1 MNGVSREALL
11 GGGAYYYFSKID
23 IRIYAFSCYLEGT
36 WIENITV
43 KVGFLPF

>member
-1 MNGVSREALL
+1 MPPGKI
-11 GGGAYYYFSKID
+11 FKID
-23 IRIYAFSCYLEGT
+23 IRICIFLPFFGHLEGT